1 MMQVDNIF
9 EMPGAYVL
17 LMELSAI
24 YSDDIGALGNV
35 KLSAGYY
42 LYFGSARGKGGMAAR
57 VRRHLKINK
66 KRYWHVDWMTL
77 AGSVKKVM
85 LVPGGLECELRR
97 KASALSGLTVPIL
110 GFGSSDCNQC
120 PAHLLGVKGNGL
132 TNLEELRLTVSG
144 HSYSVTS
151 FFSTTAAQP
160 STV

>member
-1 MMQVDNIF
+1 MMQVDDVF

-17 LMELSAI
+17 LIELDAI

-42 LYFGSARGKGGMAAR
+42 LYFGSARGKGGMAGR

-66 KRYWHVDWMTL
+66 KRYWHVDWLTL
-77 AGSVKKVM
+77 VGSVKKVM
-85 LVPGGLECELRR
+85 LVPGGVECQLRK
-97 KASALSGLTVPIL
+97 KAAALSGLTVPIL

-132 TNLEELRLTVSG
+132 TTLEELRLTVSG
-144 HSYSVTS
+144 HSYSATS
-151 FFSTTAAQP
+151 FSSTTSAQP